1 MKNENDNQWL
11 ESMLERQ
18 IHREPEQFDFTKWAE
33 KHPDEAGMLRRGFE
47 SSGRSMKTKPYKIW
61 RFIMESKVTR
71 YSAAA
76 VVALA
81 VTLILVGPFGTSK
94 NGGVVLGD
102 VQKKVAGI
110 ETMILRG
117 TKTFT
122 YPGEPDRIFEFDGIK
137 CKFDLVRY
145 HSTQYGLVEEA
156 YAEGKPIYRI
166 TFNIPKEQTLI
177 LFPKYKKY
185 LKFASTDALA
195 KIMESFST
203 PNGILNMLLAGDYK
217 KLGRDNIDGIEVE
230 AFEFQDTEPLEPFK
244 ELLPKAVFDIQNF
257 KGKVWI
263 AIKEQMPVRIEGNLV
278 IGKSFTT
285 MFHELNL
292 HEVNTLGEYNV
303 EIDEDTFDTNP
314 PEGYTELTLSDIL
327 QFIPVEAKA
336 GIAGLGIIPA
346 GLIVWKRRRKVATR
360 KH

>member
-1 MKNENDNQWL
+1 
-11 ESMLERQ
+11 
-18 IHREPEQFDFTKWAE
+18 
-33 KHPDEAGMLRRGFE
+33 
-47 SSGRSMKTKPYKIW
+47 
-61 RFIMESKVTR
+61 
-71 YSAAA
+71 
-76 VVALA
+76 
-81 VTLILVGPFGTSK
+81 
-94 NGGVVLGD
+94 
-102 VQKKVAGI
+102 
-110 ETMILRG
+110 
-117 TKTFT
+117 
-122 YPGEPDRIFEFDGIK
+122 
-137 CKFDLVRY
+137 
-145 HSTQYGLVEEA
+145 
-156 YAEGKPIYRI
+156 
-166 TFNIPKEQTLI
+166 
-177 LFPKYKKY
+177 
-185 LKFASTDALA
+185 
-195 KIMESFST
+195 MESFST